1 MGEWLEKSCSWAGV
15 NLLAPKI
22 QVKVTGDCGHLD
34 KFKEIDRY
42 DHLYVSQL
50 LNPLL
55 PLWRRQKFLRF
66 TMYLAQNL
74 YGLHLIQLG
83 VVQSYLVLM
92 ITVNP

>member
-1 MGEWLEKSCSWAGV
+1 MVGKSCSWTGV
-15 NLLAPKI
+15 NLLASKI
-22 QVKVTGDCGHLD
+22 QVKVTGECGHSD

-66 TMYLAQNL
+66 TMYLAQKL